1 MGILD
6 NLNPI
11 NAISTAIFGD
21 KGIAGGIT
29 DTLKNIGV
37 LKDTEAIAKTEQALR
52 DYDIALKEKGNEVLK
67 IHLENTN
74 KARDMQIEA
83 LKQGDTFS
91 KRFIYYYAAFISFA
105 TIVYV
110 YFITFW
116 HIPEPNI
123 HFANTVLGFLLGT
136 MLTTVINF
144 FFGSS
149 KGSNDKQDK
158 MHELTTSI
166 LRGKE

>member
-1 MGILD
+1 MDLSD
-6 NLNPI
+6 LNPI
-11 NAISTAIFGD
+11 NAISKAVFGD
-21 KGIAGGIT
+21 KGIASGVT
-29 DTLKNIGV
+29 DILTKAGV

-67 IHLENTN
+67 MHLEDIG

-91 KRFIYYYAAFISFA
+91 KRFVYYLALLVMVMVFGFDTLMFFIQYPPENRDMINQVSGILNA
-105 TIVYV
+105 TALVM
-110 YFITFW
+110 
-116 HIPEPNI
+116 
-123 HFANTVLGFLLGT
+123 VLS
-136 MLTTVINF
+136 F

-158 MHELTTSI
+158 MHELTRDI
-166 LRGKE
+166 LKGNK